1 MYILI
6 HVCFCGGGQ
15 NVIPGECDRAE
26 DGGRQLGSLLVQ
38 AGGQG
43 MSKRCYMTSALSQL
57 TSGPG
62 SYLGKSDL
70 DKGNNESK
78 ALEVKT
84 CLAYL
89 KNSKKGHEARVV
101 TEGDRSWR

>member
-15 NVIPGECDRAE
+15 NVIPGERDRAE
-26 DGGRQLGSLLVQ
+26 DGGWQLGSLLVQ
-38 AGGQG
+38 AGQG
-43 MSKRCYMTSALSQL
+43 TSKESYMTSALSQL

-84 CLAYL
+84 AW
-89 KNSKKGHEARVV
+89 HI
-101 TEGDRSWR
+101 

>member
-1 MYILI
+1 
-6 HVCFCGGGQ
+6 
-15 NVIPGECDRAE
+15 
-26 DGGRQLGSLLVQ
+26 
-38 AGGQG
+38 
-43 MSKRCYMTSALSQL
+43 MTRALSQL
-57 TSGPG
+57 RSGPV

-78 ALEVKT
+78 TLEGKT

-89 KNSKKGHEARVV
+89 KNSKKGYVARAI